1 MTPAKNRG
9 TNGESDGIRRRPG
22 RTNRTQLRLFES
34 AMVIMSEKGPTAT
47 TVEEVAA
54 KAGVSKGTVYY
65 NFGSKKSMVDG
76 LLRYGV
82 QLVLESIE
90 DAGEGVRDPRERISR
105 GVIASLRFLEGH
117 PGFAR
122 LAVAEMWRPDGGTSE
137 VLAQQ
142 RSVVIDKVT
151 ELIDDLEEFYETAEH
166 PDNPSIAIALFGAT
180 FMLAMERE
188 MNSSSRTTQ
197 DAARAVLKIID
208 GYIVGPRYT

>member
-9 TNGESDGIRRRPG
+9 TTGESGGIRRRPG

-82 QLVLESIE
+82 QLVVETIE
-90 DAGEGVRDPRERISR
+90 DAAKKG
-105 GVIASLRFLEGH
+105 LR
-117 PGFAR
+117 
-122 LAVAEMWRPDGGTSE
+122 
-137 VLAQQ
+137 
-142 RSVVIDKVT
+142 
-151 ELIDDLEEFYETAEH
+151 
-166 PDNPSIAIALFGAT
+166 
-180 FMLAMERE
+180 
-188 MNSSSRTTQ
+188 
-197 DAARAVLKIID
+197 
-208 GYIVGPRYT
+208 